1 MVSITPCLPK
11 LSDVCRAWPV
21 WARRVASW
29 LLYSAVCA
37 VLLGVVVQPVAAQTP
52 GKQSSQPQQAQ
63 AAPAVPPVTATR
75 TSAPAITDTRF
86 DLGEDGVRM
95 SGNIHF
101 TLSARLQETLDRGV
115 PVYFLFETQT
125 TRSRWYWTGK
135 VIHTNKRYVRLL
147 YQPLTRRW
155 RVNVSSEPIN
165 RGSVGVML
173 SQNFDSLE
181 VALGAVRRI
190 SSWQVL
196 PAAEWEPDGSYMV
209 RARLRL
215 DVSQLGQTFQG
226 GPAWQSGWGLD
237 VDRTFPLTAKDLGKT
252 VSGLS
257 GMWIHP

>member
-37 VLLGVVVQPVAAQTP
+37 VLLGVVVPPVAAQTP

-63 AAPAVPPVTATR
+63 AAPTVPPVTATR
-75 TSAPAITDTRF
+75 TSASAITDTRF